1 MTKLSIEKLREVDPK
16 LRDLPDAEVEKI
28 RDEMDKLAD
37 FLFDL
42 WLKKKNKNKQD
53 DMV

>member
-1 MTKLSIEKLREVDPK
+1 MKLSIERLRDVDPK

-28 RDEMDKLAD
+28 RDQMDDLAH

-42 WLKKKNKNKQD
+42 WLKKKNENKQD
-53 DMV
+53 DVV